1 MLHFSTN
8 NGIYVISFAQFK
20 YFLYMHAHISD
31 TDESKEKLA
40 LFDLQLALI
49 EEKLHQTNST
59 GIGLFIQLF
68 NEFIMYIHVHVH
80 HD

>member
-1 MLHFSTN
+1 
-8 NGIYVISFAQFK
+8 
-20 YFLYMHAHISD
+20 MHAHISD

-68 NEFIMYIHVHVH
+68 HDFIIYIHVHVH
-80 HD
+80 YD